1 MNMHSGIKDI
11 IYHQVL
17 DIHNLI
23 WYFMVDIDIISN
35 IKIVLVMSDS
45 LQPHG
50 L

>member
-1 MNMHSGIKDI
+1 MHSGIKDI

-23 WYFMVDIDIISN
+23 WYFIVDIEIIYN
-35 IKIVLVMSDS
+35 INIVLLMSDS
-45 LQPHG
+45 LQPHE